1 MMAIYQHIA
10 TWWKSEFKQP
20 FRSTNDEKQKL
31 RPVVFIGVLQSIN
44 EAHQIRDEWKGE
56 KGFSVRV
63 YERQIRVDTIITSAF
78 MVIVRR
84 VKPFV
89 AGDPTLDSRRRGVK

>member
-1 MMAIYQHIA
+1 MKAIYQHIS

-31 RPVVFIGVLQSIN
+31 RPVVFFGVLQSLP
-44 EAHQIRDEWKGE
+44 EAHQIRDEWTGQ
-56 KGFSVRV
+56 KGFNVRV

-78 MVIVRR
+78 IVVVRR

-89 AGDPTLDSRRRGVK
+89 VGDPEPFRKRAGE